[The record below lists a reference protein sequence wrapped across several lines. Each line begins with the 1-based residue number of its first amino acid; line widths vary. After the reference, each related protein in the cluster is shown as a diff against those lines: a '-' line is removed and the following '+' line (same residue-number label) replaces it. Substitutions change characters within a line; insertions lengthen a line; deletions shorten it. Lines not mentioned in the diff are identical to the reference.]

1 MRSEV
6 SRNRNQNQNKKILSP
21 LTNHTHPIP
30 INPIA
35 LENAEAALTVLS
47 PTDQPIR
54 WSRAKREIAFCHMKR
69 FEGDKFHV
77 DEQES
82 IEVCIRN
89 LEEAADVFSS
99 LSEINKKTDKA
110 SKASR

>member
-1 MRSEV
+1 
-6 SRNRNQNQNKKILSP
+6 
-21 LTNHTHPIP
+21 
-30 INPIA
+30 
-35 LENAEAALTVLS
+35 
-47 PTDQPIR
+47 
-54 WSRAKREIAFCHMKR
+54 MKR